1 MNAADR
7 LTNGDKLLFGLIFAG
22 LLLCLL
28 FAPPIWNR
36 GEAREGLV
44 VQGIVHNQQ
53 WILPF
58 RNGELPSK
66 PPLFHWIAASGA
78 SVLGE
83 SDFTL
88 RLPSAIGAGVMI
100 LFTFLLGRAM
110 GGRLT
115 GWLAVGALL
124 GMYDFWHAAWQARV
138 DMIFS
143 ACVTA
148 AIAGFY
154 FWYRNRSDR
163 ARTSCYLATVCAVLA
178 KGPLGIALV
187 GLVILGF
194 LVVEKRP
201 RLLWTFWSWP
211 LVGLALVVIGGW
223 YGWAY
228 AIGGQKFLALQI
240 GIENVER
247 LVGGEAF
254 PRRPVYLDTA
264 IWLGTRTLPWNLVLL
279 WSLVRWRRGTR
290 ENSDG
295 HLLHVWWL
303 AMFCLFSVAAFARSV
318 YFLPLLPA
326 IALLAARALSAAM
339 PQPSAASDTGGAKT
353 TVLYWRSPATWIG
366 IGVIVCDLIFMFVSY
381 GRWRDDS
388 QLKARLAFE
397 KNLRALIPMEAPL
410 FATPGLDVDEVMV
423 LAYRLK
429 REIDRRPLACA
440 KRDDYFLAPTDI
452 LAAGQ
457 AQVLALLDRSKVA
470 LVRVVDET
478 HSASEEAC
486 KNDSF
491 QNSDGGDV

>member
-1 MNAADR
+1 M
-7 LTNGDKLLFGLIFAG
+7 
-22 LLLCLL
+22 
-28 FAPPIWNR
+28 
-36 GEAREGLV
+36 
-44 VQGIVHNQQ
+44 QGIVHNQQ

-264 IWLGTRTLPWNLVLL
+264 IWLGPERCPGTSSFSGRWFDGGAARVKIATVICCTSGGWRCFVCFP
-279 WSLVRWRRGTR
+279 WRRSR
-290 ENSDG
+290 
-295 HLLHVWWL
+295 
-303 AMFCLFSVAAFARSV
+303 ARCI
-318 YFLPLLPA
+318 F
-326 IALLAARALSAAM
+326 
-339 PQPSAASDTGGAKT
+339 SAASGDRFARRTGFERRDA
-353 TVLYWRSPATWIG
+353 AT
-366 IGVIVCDLIFMFVSY
+366 
-381 GRWRDDS
+381 
-388 QLKARLAFE
+388 
-397 KNLRALIPMEAPL
+397 
-410 FATPGLDVDEVMV
+410 
-423 LAYRLK
+423 
-429 REIDRRPLACA
+429 
-440 KRDDYFLAPTDI
+440 
-452 LAAGQ
+452 
-457 AQVLALLDRSKVA
+457 
-470 LVRVVDET
+470 
-478 HSASEEAC
+478 
-486 KNDSF
+486 
-491 QNSDGGDV
+491 